1 MFVIKCLIFTCST
14 KSIYF
19 ADKKKIKLMCFQV
32 FLKKVYVF
40 KLKYILASK
49 TIKLKYTLFDYTQ
62 TNNIIFEFTTG
73 VTQLKYAVFFVF

>member
-1 MFVIKCLIFTCST
+1 MFDFYMLDQINIFCRQ
-14 KSIYF
+14 KNQIN
-19 ADKKKIKLMCFQV
+19 V
-32 FLKKVYVF
+32 FSSFFLKVYVF

>member
-1 MFVIKCLIFTCST
+1 MLDQINIFCRQ
-14 KSIYF
+14 KNQIN
-19 ADKKKIKLMCFQV
+19 V
-32 FLKKVYVF
+32 FSSFFLKVYVF